1 MPATEGFT
9 RFNIDPPSQAEAGC
23 SIVRG
28 HPGVST
34 RERPRCKSASPHG
47 DRHPGTWWELT
58 VVSHAALNHRLA
70 NSGWSEVGVSHATL
84 VSAAVASVGPMAT
97 LLPELLVTDPAAL
110 RAWLEEHHA
119 TSPGVRLVLTKKGGS
134 DTTITWASAVEE
146 LLCFGW
152 IDGQAG
158 KRDEDSYTVRITP
171 RRPKGSWSQR
181 NVALVATLEEQGRMT
196 DAGRAAVET
205 ARADGRWSAAYA
217 GPATRQAPDDLAAA
231 IAAEPEAQAMFD
243 VLTSAN
249 RFALI
254 HRVESM
260 KRAES
265 RARKITEMVEM
276 LARGETLY
284 PQKACHPRTGRPGRR
299 RGQQGLP

>member
-1 MPATEGFT
+1 M
-9 RFNIDPPSQAEAGC
+9 Q
-23 SIVRG
+23 
-28 HPGVST
+28 
-34 RERPRCKSASPHG
+34 
-47 DRHPGTWWELT
+47 
-58 VVSHAALNHRLA
+58 
-70 NSGWSEVGVSHATL
+70 
-84 VSAAVASVGPMAT
+84 VSAGAASVGPMAT
-97 LLPELLVTDPAAL
+97 LLPELLVTDPVSL

-119 TSPGVRLVLTKKGGS
+119 TSPGARLVLTKKGGS

-196 DAGRAAVET
+196 DAGRAAVEA
-205 ARADGRWSAAYA
+205 ARADGRWDAAYA

-231 IAAEPEAQAMFD
+231 IAAEPDAQAMFD

-284 PQKACHPRTGRPGRR
+284 PQKAGHPGRA
-299 RGQQGLP
+299 GQGADARQ

>member
-1 MPATEGFT
+1 M
-9 RFNIDPPSQAEAGC
+9 
-23 SIVRG
+23 
-28 HPGVST
+28 
-34 RERPRCKSASPHG
+34 AS
-47 DRHPGTWWELT
+47 
-58 VVSHAALNHRLA
+58 
-70 NSGWSEVGVSHATL
+70 
-84 VSAAVASVGPMAT
+84 

-110 RAWLEEHHA
+110 RAWLEEHQA

-158 KRDEDSYTVRITP
+158 KRNEASYTVRITP

-196 DAGRAAVET
+196 DAGRAAVEA
-205 ARADGRWSAAYA
+205 ARADGRWDAAYA

-231 IAAEPEAQAMFD
+231 IAADPDAQAMFD

-260 KRAES
+260 KRVES
-265 RARKITEMVEM
+265 RARKITETVEM
-276 LARGETLY
+276 LARGETLH
-284 PQKACHPRTGRPGRR
+284 PQKAGHPGRAGRGRGSR
-299 RGQQGLP
+299 RR

>member
-1 MPATEGFT
+1 M
-9 RFNIDPPSQAEAGC
+9 
-23 SIVRG
+23 
-28 HPGVST
+28 
-34 RERPRCKSASPHG
+34 
-47 DRHPGTWWELT
+47 
-58 VVSHAALNHRLA
+58 A
-70 NSGWSEVGVSHATL
+70 N
-84 VSAAVASVGPMAT
+84 

-134 DTTITWASAVEE
+134 EPRSRGRAQSRSCSVSAGSTARPEARR
-146 LLCFGW
+146 
-152 IDGQAG
+152 GQLHRAHH
-158 KRDEDSYTVRITP
+158 P
-171 RRPKGSWSQR
+171 APAKGSWSQR

-196 DAGRAAVET
+196 DAGRAAVEA
-205 ARADGRWSAAYA
+205 ARADGRWRAAYA

-231 IAAEPEAQAMFD
+231 IAAEPDARAMFD

-265 RARKITEMVEM
+265 RVRKITEMVEM

-284 PQKACHPRTGRPGRR
+284 PQKAGHPGRA
-299 RGQQGLP
+299 GLGPDEAQQGLP

>member
-1 MPATEGFT
+1 
-9 RFNIDPPSQAEAGC
+9 
-23 SIVRG
+23 
-28 HPGVST
+28 
-34 RERPRCKSASPHG
+34 
-47 DRHPGTWWELT
+47 
-58 VVSHAALNHRLA
+58 
-70 NSGWSEVGVSHATL
+70 
-84 VSAAVASVGPMAT
+84 MAT

-196 DAGRAAVET
+196 DAGRAAVEA
-205 ARADGRWSAAYA
+205 ARADGRWGAAYA

-231 IAAEPEAQAMFD
+231 IAAEPDAQAMFD

-284 PQKACHPRTGRPGRR
+284 PQKAGHPRTGRPGRR
-299 RGQQGLP
+299 RGQQGLL

>member
-1 MPATEGFT
+1 MLQ
-9 RFNIDPPSQAEAGC
+9 S
-23 SIVRG
+23 VRSG
-28 HPGVST
+28 LLDQLARINYHLHRPHLPIP
-34 RERPRCKSASPHG
+34 RPRNLASSTSTGHDKLDLVFG
-47 DRHPGTWWELT
+47 ALLRFATW
-58 VVSHAALNHRLA
+58 APQ
-70 NSGWSEVGVSHATL
+70 
-84 VSAAVASVGPMAT
+84 VSAAAASVGPMAT

-196 DAGRAAVET
+196 DAGRAAVEA
-205 ARADGRWSAAYA
+205 ARADGRWDAAYA
-217 GPATRQAPDDLAAA
+217 GPATRQVPADLAAA

-260 KRAES
+260 KRADS
-265 RARKITEMVEM
+265 RARKISEMVEM

-284 PQKACHPRTGRPGRR
+284 PQKAGHPGRA
-299 RGQQGLP
+299 GQGVDARQ